1 MFRNVL
7 RNVLLLFHGTF
18 SLTMFPTQLLPP
30 ITPTNTILNIAV
42 PLIVPA
48 HGTIDV
54 AHAIEHKKEKKLI
67 GSYFAA
73 FCGVVFLEK
82 IHFDIYPI
90 FSIFSALHFRHQFA
104 FMYPFNLLAACTL
117 LSLTGI
123 RPDVVYAFVA
133 FVHTPHQYYVFH
145 PYICNNKELSIFLI
159 LSITAMSMFLS
170 FENWIQ
176 NPFITSVILGHIL
189 YHEI

>member
-1 MFRNVL
+1 MNLRPTGRGVL
-7 RNVLLLFHGTF
+7 GL
-18 SLTMFPTQLLPP
+18 
-30 ITPTNTILNIAV
+30 ILSQDTKEDNRV
-42 PLIVPA
+42 YWDDK
-48 HGTIDV
+48 ID
-54 AHAIEHKKEKKLI
+54 E
-67 GSYFAA
+67 S
-73 FCGVVFLEK
+73 K

-123 RPDVVYAFVA
+123 RPDVVYAFLA

-159 LSITAMSMFLS
+159 LSISVTLETFQLLS
-170 FENWIQ
+170 GWLKE
-176 NPFITSVILGHIL
+176 LAL
-189 YHEI
+189 